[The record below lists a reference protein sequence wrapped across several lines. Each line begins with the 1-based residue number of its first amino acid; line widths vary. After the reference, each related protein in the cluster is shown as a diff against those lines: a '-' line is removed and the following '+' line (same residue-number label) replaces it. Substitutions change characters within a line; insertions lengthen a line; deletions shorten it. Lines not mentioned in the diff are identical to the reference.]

1 MGLLAI
7 SKILLVF
14 ILPFLV
20 FLLAAGFAGFDDSF
34 YKKKFLEYGIEK
46 DFPDAVSLH
55 EGVIDFIKGGSKEL
69 PDEFNARERQHLA
82 DVRKIAGYSTILLY
96 ALIILYIPLLIA
108 SASALKP
115 SSRRINFI
123 GKAILFGGFLTLLI
137 ASAFLLFASLDFPA
151 AFESFH
157 SLFFEKGTYVF
168 DPDKEIIVKIYPEQ
182 LFMELGA
189 RILKIVIMA
198 SAAIILLGAF
208 LVMKSKSKKNKNASK
223 LKIMQQLS

>member
-1 MGLLAI
+1 MGILAI

-20 FLLAAGFAGFDDSF
+20 FLLAANFAGFDDSF
-34 YKKKFLEYGIEK
+34 YKKKFSEYGIKK

-55 EGVIDFIKGGSKEL
+55 EGVIDFIKGDSNEL
-69 PDEFNARERQHLA
+69 PDKFNARERQHLA
-82 DVRKIAGYSTILLY
+82 DVRKAVRHSTILLY
-96 ALIILYIPLLIA
+96 ALIITYASLLIA
-108 SASALKP
+108 SALRLGSHGM
-115 SSRRINFI
+115 NFI
-123 GKAILFGGFLTLLI
+123 GKAILFGGFLTLAI

-157 SLFFEKGTYVF
+157 SIFFEKGTYVF
-168 DPDKEIIVKIYPEQ
+168 DPNKEIIVKIYPEQ

-223 LKIMQQLS
+223 

>member
-82 DVRKIAGYSTILLY
+82 DVRKVIRYSTILLY
-96 ALIILYIPLLIA
+96 AIIILYISLSIT

-182 LFMELGA
+182 LFMDLGV
-189 RILKIVIMA
+189 RIAKGVILA
-198 SAAIILLGAF
+198 SAVAILLGVLLILKA
-208 LVMKSKSKKNKNASK
+208 KSKNRKFWC
-223 LKIMQQLS
+223 LE